1 MKIEIKKRERKT
13 DGEKNGIQRKGNKGE
28 RHKSI
33 NLIYDDAHC
42 LSNKRKEKKRK
53 KRDKQE
59 YCPEPDVIKK
69 RRGKVNDSLWEE
81 GVFIRGTHRKMFLVC
96 LFKSK
101 STRAK

>member
-28 RHKSI
+28 RQKSI
-33 NLIYDDAHC
+33 SLISDDAHC
-42 LSNKRKEKKRK
+42 LSKAKKRK
-53 KRDKQE
+53 RRDKQE
-59 YCPEPDVIKK
+59 HCPEPDVIKK

-96 LFKSK
+96 LLKSK